1 MVAWRGSLTINV
13 EPQQKGVCIFG
24 GAARWFPI
32 RWRWR
37 VFWKKRSRSPLRK
50 NGPNPL
56 KGRPIQAGRK
66 GGSSSGTGLRWRIS
80 SVLWGLRWIPR
91 PLSFPREQASEAS
104 VGERSFAADHQTYQR
119 GADICYPGPS
129 PFPVKPA
136 DGLRSRG
143 ALE

>member
-1 MVAWRGSLTINV
+1 VERCNQNYNPNLKAKKKKRKKFRMAAWRGSLTINV
-13 EPQQKGVCIFG
+13 ESQQKGVCIFG

-66 GGSSSGTGLRWRIS
+66 G
-80 SVLWGLRWIPR
+80 
-91 PLSFPREQASEAS
+91 EQL
-104 VGERSFAADHQTYQR
+104 GH
-119 GADICYPGPS
+119 GA
-129 PFPVKPA
+129 PVE
-136 DGLRSRG
+136 DF
-143 ALE
+143 